1 MFIIDNVIAANYG
14 NFGHI
19 PYGQSLIGNVYYD
32 LDNPDGC
39 DPFSLRQHNKESE
52 DFVDRLTTP
61 IVFVE
66 RGNCS
71 FVDKVR
77 NVESAGGS
85 LAVIIDNYNE
95 DINNVIL
102 SDDGTGMG
110 IRIPSMII
118 GKTDGEI
125 IMDYVKE
132 NKDATLSAEFVVDN
146 PENTVDLEFWFS
158 SYNQKALDFVK
169 QFDEYVH

>member
-1 MFIIDNVIAANYG
+1 M
-14 NFGHI
+14 
-19 PYGQSLIGNVYYD
+19 YYD

-39 DPFSLRQHNKESE
+39 EAFSLRQHNKESE

-71 FVDKVR
+71 FVQKVR
-77 NVESAGGS
+77 NVERAGGS
-85 LAVIIDNYNE
+85 LAVIIDNHYE
-95 DINNVIL
+95 DIQNVIL
-102 SDDGTGMG
+102 PDDGTGMG

-118 GKTDGEI
+118 GQSDGQI

-132 NKDATLSAEFVVDN
+132 SKDATLSAEFVVDN
-146 PENTVDLEFWFS
+146 PENTVDIELWFS
-158 SYNQKALDFVK
+158 SYNNQALDFIK
-169 QFDEYVH
+169 AFDPYVH